1 MDFILEPIT
10 VTGYHGTTRKF
21 AEEILSD
28 DFVASVNEWDW
39 LGHGVYFWQDAPLR
53 AYQWAERQIEGPDP
67 PVVVAARIRLDG
79 FVDLLDQ
86 RGMSIL
92 QEFAQGYQRLY
103 AQRRLSNVRGANRLD
118 CAVFN
123 FTTGMLSSL
132 GIEVNGYRAACVEG
146 GPLTPGSP
154 IFELSHV
161 QIVVANR
168 NAIL

>member
-10 VTGYHGTTRKF
+10 VTGYHGTTRRF
-21 AEEILSD
+21 AEEILRD
-28 DFVASVNEWDW
+28 DFVPSVNEWDW
-39 LGHGVYFWQDAPLR
+39 LGH
-53 AYQWAERQIEGPDP
+53 
-67 PVVVAARIRLDG
+67 
-79 FVDLLDQ
+79 Q

-103 AQRRLSNVRGANRLD
+103 AERRLSNVRGANRLD
-118 CAVFN
+118 CAVFS

-132 GIEVNGYRAACVEG
+132 GIEVKGYRAACVEG

-168 NAIL
+168 NPILEKWIVPTDGKI